1 MNIKI
6 HPSAVVA
13 PEAKIGQDVEIG
25 PFCVVGP
32 GVSLGDR
39 SKLRSHVVI
48 DGLTQIGPDC
58 EIYPFV
64 SLGTPPQDLK
74 YSGEPSTLEIG
85 ARNRIRENVTMNP
98 GTKGGGMKTIIG
110 DDNLFMVGVHIAHD
124 CKVGN
129 HVVMANNATLAGHV
143 MIGDHAVL
151 GGLSAIHQFVRIGNH
166 AMIGGMSGVENDVI
180 PFGLVMGERA
190 ALSGL
195 NLVGLERRGFDRPII
210 NGLRQ
215 AFKAVFN
222 AEHDTF
228 ADRLERAELD
238 FAENILVQ
246 DIIAFIREKS
256 SRGLCQPR
264 HLNAA

>member
-1 MNIKI
+1 MNTKI
-6 HPSAVVA
+6 HPGAVIDSKA
-13 PEAKIGQDVEIG
+13 RIGQDVEIG
-25 PFCVVGP
+25 PFCVIGP
-32 GVSLGDR
+32 DVEIGDR
-39 SKLRSHVVI
+39 TRLRSHVVI
-48 DGLTQIGPDC
+48 DGFTTIGPDC
-58 EIYPFV
+58 DVYPFV
-64 SLGTPPQDLK
+64 SLGMPPQDLK

-98 GTKGGGMKTIIG
+98 GTRGGGMKTTIG
-110 DDNLFMVGVHIAHD
+110 NDNLFMVGVHIAHD
-124 CKVGN
+124 CRVGN

-151 GGLSAIHQFVRIGNH
+151 GGLCAIHQFVRIGPH

-195 NLVGLERRGFDRPII
+195 NLVGLERRGFERPVI

-222 AEHDTF
+222 ADHDTF
-228 ADRLERAELD
+228 ADRLEQAEHEYT
-238 FAENILVQ
+238 ENMLVQ
-246 DIIAFIREKS
+246 DVIAFIREKS